1 MSINPFNRD
10 TAYFQIM
17 RDRSMM
23 INAEDLDFQFNNLTD
38 YLNKKIVPLVNG
50 LIAREIKG
58 VNDPNLVGACLLN
71 IGDGTTKWT
80 KVNTNVIA
88 DYSIPLS
95 KFTNYN
101 YSFFSENIGSILATD
116 NSKVFMPIT
125 PLESDNV
132 LLSRLNSSPIW
143 RKIETGDILNRSI
156 AGINI
161 ALNSIGLEHLSPEL
175 IGIDVI
181 ADSIL
186 TNFIKD
192 ASISGNKLLD
202 GSITENKISADLI
215 NERKANVANNNNFII
230 ADNALENRH
239 FNVQSI
245 AANSVAN
252 EGSSYLGVPMQCV
265 QVRSKECFDDLV
277 NYTFTSDNIIDGSID
292 AATIVGWIT
301 AEEFIED
308 GAIENRHI
316 ENYSVSLHYVNKVP
330 NEGNLGTIPKEC
342 LDPAIRAKLGLL

>member
-1 MSINPFNRD
+1 MSITPFNRD

-50 LIAREIKG
+50 LISLEIKG

-71 IGDGTTKWT
+71 IGNGTTQWL
-80 KVNTNVIA
+80 KVNTNVIT

-101 YSFFSENIGSILATD
+101 YDFFGQNIGSILATD
-116 NSKVFMPIT
+116 NSKVFMPIP
-125 PLESDNV
+125 PLEGDNV

-161 ALNSIGLEHLSPEL
+161 ALNSIGLEHLSAEL
-175 IGIDVI
+175 IGIDVT
-181 ADSIL
+181 DNSIL
-186 TNFIKD
+186 TNFIKNANITGD
-192 ASISGNKLLD
+192 KLLN

-239 FNVQSI
+239 FNVESI

-252 EGSSYLGVPMQCV
+252 GGSSYMGVPMQCV

-316 ENYSVSLHYVNKVP
+316 QDYSVSLHYVNKVP

>member
-71 IGDGTTKWT
+71 IGDGTTRWT

-156 AGINI
+156 VGANI
-161 ALNSIGLEHLSPEL
+161 ALNSIGLEHLSAEL
-175 IGIDVI
+175 IGIDVT
-181 ADSIL
+181 DNSIL

-202 GSITENKISADLI
+202 GSITENKISIDLI
-215 NERKANVANNNNFII
+215 NERKANVKKNEFTI
-230 ADNALENRH
+230 ADNTLENRH
-239 FNVQSI
+239 FNAESI

-252 EGSSYLGVPMQCV
+252 GGSSYLGVPMQCV

-277 NYTFTSDNIIDGSID
+277 NYTFTSDNIIDGTID

-316 ENYSVSLHYVNKVP
+316 QDYSVSLHYVNKVP